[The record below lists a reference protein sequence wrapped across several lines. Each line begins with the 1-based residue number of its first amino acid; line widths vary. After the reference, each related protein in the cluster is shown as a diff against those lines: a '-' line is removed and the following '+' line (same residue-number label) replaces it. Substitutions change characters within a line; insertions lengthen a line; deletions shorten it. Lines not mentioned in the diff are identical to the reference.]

1 MPGVDWFPD
10 VYTERL
16 CGFRSG
22 SSRDRWSDFEN
33 LIADGLAMRYLLVL
47 PFIALTF
54 VCWGI
59 YGPVLHKGQVALG
72 EDPTSATEDGKS
84 SAPPQLSR
92 LRPFVCVGLA
102 YFLVAVVVPL
112 LALRMYGEQGKWTS
126 SGAFWS
132 LAAGAAGAMG
142 ALGIIMAFK
151 SGGKPVYVMP
161 LVFGLAPVVNTLATI
176 FMNRSFRE
184 TSRIFLAAIIVVAL
198 GAAGVMF
205 FSKAG
210 GGNIVRLSVFD
221 LLLVVLSILLT
232 ALCWG
237 IYGPVLHRGQVKMEG
252 SRLRP
257 LLCVGLA
264 YLVIAVII
272 PTPILITA
280 GEVGSWQVAGTV
292 WSLAGGA
299 AGAVGALGIILAFHF
314 GGKPILVMPLVFG
327 IAPVINTA
335 MELLNGARD
344 VPVPLAFYVSL
355 VMVAMGA
362 VGVLVFAPKP
372 QVH

>member
-1 MPGVDWFPD
+1 MANGP
-10 VYTERL
+10 
-16 CGFRSG
+16 
-22 SSRDRWSDFEN
+22 
-33 LIADGLAMRYLLVL
+33 AMRYLLVL
-47 PFIALTF
+47 PFVALTF
-54 VCWGI
+54 VSWGI
-59 YGPVLHKGQVALG
+59 YGPVLHKGQVGLG
-72 EDPTSATEDGKS
+72 EDPAQTIQDGKPTG
-84 SAPPQLSR
+84 PPQMSR
-92 LRPFVCVGLA
+92 LRPLICVGLA
-102 YFLVAVVVPL
+102 YFLVAVLVPL
-112 LALRMYGEQGKWTS
+112 LALRFYGEQGKWTS

-132 LAAGAAGAMG
+132 LAAGAAGAIG

-161 LVFGLAPVVNTLATI
+161 LVFGLAPVVNTLATM
-176 FMNRSFRE
+176 FMARSFRE
-184 TSRIFLAAIIVVAL
+184 TSKIFITAIVVVAV

-205 FSKAG
+205 FSKEG
-210 GGNIVRLSVFD
+210 GGNIIKLSVFD

-237 IYGPVLHRGQVKMEG
+237 IYGPVLHRGQMKMEG

-264 YLVIAVII
+264 YLVIAVIV

-299 AGAVGALGIILAFHF
+299 AGAIGALGIILAFNF

-327 IAPVINTA
+327 VAPVVNTA
-335 MELLNGARD
+335 MELLYGVRD
-344 VPVPLAFYVSL
+344 VPLPSQFYVSL
-355 VMVAMGA
+355 IMVAIGA

-372 QVH
+372 QSH